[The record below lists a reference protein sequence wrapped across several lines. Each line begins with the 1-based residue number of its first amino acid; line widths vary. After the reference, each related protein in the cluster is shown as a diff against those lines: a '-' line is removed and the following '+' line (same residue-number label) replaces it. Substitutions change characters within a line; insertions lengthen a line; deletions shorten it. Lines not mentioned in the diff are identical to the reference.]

1 VSVCEEIIAAMK
13 TALEGEVNNDGYSSG
28 IKSVTRMRPHYM
40 TKPPTDSPTV
50 EFFETGREEKT
61 ALGGGYARYRKELV
75 LKGWATTGSEKDRH
89 SEISEDLHSVISR
102 VSDDC
107 KFFVKNLTPS
117 NIHPQLL
124 DFSYQGSEPNKVHQD
139 GNSSFSIV
147 IANLTYVEAV
157 KAITPITVTGS
168 AWIDEASDLLY
179 ARLAGTGLTRY
190 QRHDQAWMTLP
201 AVTVG
206 FEGDSMDYGSNG
218 TAIGIDNNLTF
229 TVRVHAAY
237 GDGFADSANI
247 QAMLNSVINALW
259 AKINLQWTPIRWRIG
274 SVGDVQSRIL
284 FEESDTIGGQVTV
297 VVNGIVEHTQE

>member
-1 VSVCEEIIAAMK
+1 VIGDNADDLH
-13 TALEGEVNNDGYSSG
+13 ALLNDVLGD
-28 IKSVTRMRPHYM
+28 IKHFAKSVVPSTIHGKLLSVTYSRTEQHR
-40 TKPPTDSPTV
+40 
-50 EFFETGREEKT
+50 FEKSTIK
-61 ALGGGYARYRKELV
+61 A
-75 LKGWATTGSEKDRH
+75 
-89 SEISEDLHSVISR
+89 
-102 VSDDC
+102 DC
-107 KFFVKNLTPS
+107 QAIINV
-117 NIHPQLL
+117 
-124 DFSYQGSEPNKVHQD
+124 
-139 GNSSFSIV
+139 
-147 IANLTYVEAV
+147 TYVDVEPPS
-157 KAITPITVTGS
+157 TPIAVTGS
-168 AWIDEASDLLY
+168 AGAWIDEASDLLY

-247 QAMLNSVINALW
+247 QSMLNSVINELW
-259 AKINLQWTPIRWRIG
+259 ARINLQWTPVRWRIA
-274 SVGDVQSRIL
+274 SVGDVQNRIL